1 VTRGG
6 GDRRRW
12 LSLLPLREKVS
23 PKATDE
29 GYAPSSCRETPPA
42 PTNPSPPTPLPQG
55 ERGARVG
62 ARRLLSLR
70 FAAALTLVLATSL
83 LTGIAWTRFEASL
96 GPLDLSPSREGSTI
110 VVDRNRRLLRPFT
123 LPDGRWRLP
132 ATTHDVD
139 PRYLAML
146 IAYEDGRFYDHRGV
160 DARALIRAG
169 AQWLMR
175 GHVVSGGSTLTMQ
188 VARLIEPRSERTLAA
203 KLRQIARALEIER
216 EVGKDGALD
225 RYLTLA
231 PFGGNLEGV
240 RAASLAWFGKEPLR
254 LTVAEAALLV
264 ALPQSPEARRPDRFP
279 NAARAARDR
288 VLDRVAARGVIGV
301 DDAAAAKCEPVP
313 EARLA
318 FPALA
323 AHAAEEAIA
332 ADPKAEIV
340 KLSIDARLQASLEAL
355 LKVSVARLGPKLSG
369 AIVVID
375 NSTGEIR
382 ARVGSP
388 DFADASRDGAIDMSR
403 VPRSPGSA
411 LKPFI
416 YALAFEQG
424 LAHPETMLFDRPMR
438 YGAYAPQN
446 FNLGYEGA
454 VTARRA
460 LQQSLNL
467 PAIELLADLGPATF
481 LARLHGAGA
490 EIALPK
496 DTPIGLAI
504 GLGGLG
510 VTLTDIARLYAGFAR
525 GGEAPALVE
534 RLGSPPVIGE
544 RRVTDPVAA
553 FYVTDILRGA
563 PPPANALKG
572 RIAFKTGTSYGFR
585 DALAIGFDRGTTIAV
600 WVGRPDNGPTPGLI
614 GREAAAPILFDA
626 FERLGRDIEPIRP
639 PDGVLRAG
647 VTADLPPPLRRLR
660 QEAPK
665 TMAAT
670 ETTALKIAFPPDG
683 ARIDLGLN
691 EGARDTRLALKALGG
706 APPFAWFVNGEPVGE
721 PDLRR
726 QSAWKPDGA
735 GFARVSVTDANGAS
749 DAVTV
754 RLE

>member
-1 VTRGG
+1 MMRLGG
-6 GDRRRW
+6 A
-12 LSLLPLREKVS
+12 LSFVFATATLLLVAS
-23 PKATDE
+23 
-29 GYAPSSCRETPPA
+29 
-42 PTNPSPPTPLPQG
+42 
-55 ERGARVG
+55 V
-62 ARRLLSLR
+62 
-70 FAAALTLVLATSL
+70 AAGVV
-83 LTGIAWTRFEASL
+83 WTRYAASL
-96 GPLDLSPSREGSTI
+96 EPLDLAASREGSTI
-110 VVDRNRRLLRPFT
+110 VVDRNGRLLRPFT

-132 ATTHDVD
+132 ATAHDVD

-146 IAYEDGRFYDHRGV
+146 MAYEDGRFYDHRGV

-169 AQWLMR
+169 AQWLAR

-188 VARLIEPRSERTLAA
+188 LARLIEPRPERTLAA
-203 KLRQIARALEIER
+203 KLRQIARAFEIER
-216 EVGKDGALD
+216 AVGKAGALD

-240 RAASLAWFGKEPLR
+240 RAASLAWFGREPLK
-254 LTVAEAALLV
+254 LTIGEAALLV

-279 NAARAARDR
+279 AAARAARDR
-288 VLDRVAARGVIGV
+288 VLDRIAARGLISAE
-301 DDAAAAKCEPVP
+301 DAAAAKREPVP

-323 AHAAEEAIA
+323 AHAAEEAVA
-332 ADPKAEIV
+332 ADRQAKMI
-340 KLSIDARLQASLEAL
+340 KLSIDARLQARLEAL
-355 LKVSVARLGPKLSG
+355 VKESVARLGAKLST
-369 AIVVID
+369 AMVVID
-375 NSTGEIR
+375 NASGEIR
-382 ARVGSP
+382 ARVGAA
-388 DFADASRDGAIDMSR
+388 DYDDASRDGAIDMSL

-424 LAHPETMLFDRPMR
+424 LAHPETVLFDRPMR

-446 FNLGYEGA
+446 FNLGYEGT
-454 VTARRA
+454 VTARKA

-467 PAIELLADLGPATF
+467 PAIELLADVGPATF
-481 LARLHGAGA
+481 LARLHSAGA

-510 VTLTDIARLYAGFAR
+510 ISLADLARLYAGFAR
-525 GGEAPALVE
+525 GGEAPALIE
-534 RLGSPPVIGE
+534 RLGPTPLSLPEEGSGV
-544 RRVTDPVAA
+544 RVTDPVAA
-553 FYVTDILRGA
+553 WYVADILRGA

-639 PDGVLRAG
+639 PKGVLTAA
-647 VTADLPPPLRRLR
+647 VSADLPPPLRHLR
-660 QEAPK
+660 QDAPK

-670 ETTALKIAFPPDG
+670 ETPAVKIAFPPDG
-683 ARIDLGLN
+683 ALIDLGLN
-691 EGARDTRLALKALGG
+691 EGSCDHPLALKALGG
-706 APPFAWFVNGEPVGE
+706 APPFTWFVNGEPVAE

-735 GFARVSVTDANGAS
+735 GFARVSVVDARGEA

>member
-1 VTRGG
+1 MRLPRPILLALAGAAV
-6 GDRRRW
+6 
-12 LSLLPLREKVS
+12 LLAASL
-23 PKATDE
+23 
-29 GYAPSSCRETPPA
+29 
-42 PTNPSPPTPLPQG
+42 
-55 ERGARVG
+55 
-62 ARRLLSLR
+62 
-70 FAAALTLVLATSL
+70 AAGV
-83 LTGIAWTRFEASL
+83 AWTRYAASL
-96 GPLDLSPSREGSTI
+96 GPLDLAASREGSTI
-110 VVDRNRRLLRPFT
+110 VVDRSGRLLRPFT

-160 DARALIRAG
+160 DARALFRAG
-169 AQWLMR
+169 AQWLAR

-188 VARLIEPRSERTLAA
+188 VARLIEPRPERTLVA
-203 KLRQIARALEIER
+203 KMRQIARALEIER
-216 EVGKDGALD
+216 AVGKEGVLD

-240 RAASLAWFGKEPLR
+240 RAASLAYFGKEPLK
-254 LTVAEAALLV
+254 LTIAEAALMV
-264 ALPQSPEARRPDRFP
+264 ALPQSPEARRPDRSSS
-279 NAARAARDR
+279 AARAARDR
-288 VLDRVAARGVIGV
+288 VLDRVAARGVISA
-301 DDAAAAKCEPVP
+301 DDAAAAKREPVP

-323 AHAAEEAIA
+323 AHAAEEAVA
-332 ADPKAEIV
+332 ADPKAKIIR
-340 KLSIDARLQASLEAL
+340 LSIDARLQARLEAL
-355 LKVSVARLGPKLSG
+355 LRESVARLGPKLS
-369 AIVVID
+369 AAMVVID
-375 NSTGEIR
+375 NATGEIR
-382 ARVGSP
+382 ARIGAA
-388 DFADASRDGAIDMSR
+388 DYDDASRDGAIDMSR
-403 VPRSPGSA
+403 SARSPGSA

-424 LAHPETMLFDRPMR
+424 LAHPETVLFDRPMR

-446 FNLGYEGA
+446 FNLGYEGT

-467 PAIELLADLGPATF
+467 PAIELLADVGPATF

-510 VTLTDIARLYAGFAR
+510 VTLTDLARLYAGFAR
-525 GGEAPALVE
+525 GGEAPALIE
-534 RLGSPPVIGE
+534 RLGSPPVIE
-544 RRVTDPVAA
+544 PRRVTDPVAA
-553 FYVTDILRGA
+553 YYVEEILRGA

-585 DALAIGFDRGTTIAV
+585 DALAVGFDRGTTIAV

-626 FERLGRDIEPIRP
+626 FERLGRDVEPIRP
-639 PDGVLRAG
+639 PKGVLTAA
-647 VTADLPPPLRRLR
+647 VSADLPPPLRHLR
-660 QEAPK
+660 KDAPK
-665 TMAAT
+665 TMAAA
-670 ETTALKIAFPPDG
+670 ETPALKIAFPPDG
-683 ARIDLGLN
+683 ALIDLGLN
-691 EGARDTRLALKALGG
+691 EGARDSRLALKALGG
-706 APPFAWFVNGEPVGE
+706 APPFTWFVNGEPVAE

-726 QSAWKPDGA
+726 QSAWRPDGA
-735 GFARVSVTDANGAS
+735 GFARVSVTDAKGAS
-749 DAVTV
+749 DAVVV

>member
-1 VTRGG
+1 MRLPRPILLALAGAAV
-6 GDRRRW
+6 
-12 LSLLPLREKVS
+12 LLAASL
-23 PKATDE
+23 
-29 GYAPSSCRETPPA
+29 
-42 PTNPSPPTPLPQG
+42 
-55 ERGARVG
+55 
-62 ARRLLSLR
+62 
-70 FAAALTLVLATSL
+70 AAGV
-83 LTGIAWTRFEASL
+83 AWTRYAASL
-96 GPLDLSPSREGSTI
+96 GPLDLAASREGSTI
-110 VVDRNRRLLRPFT
+110 VVDRSGRLLRPFT

-169 AQWLMR
+169 AQWLAR
-175 GHVVSGGSTLTMQ
+175 GHVVSGGSTLSMQ
-188 VARLIEPRSERTLAA
+188 VARLIEPRPERTLAA

-216 EVGKDGALD
+216 AVGKEGALD

-240 RAASLAWFGKEPLR
+240 RAASLAYFGKEPLK
-254 LTVAEAALLV
+254 LTIAEAALLV
-264 ALPQSPEARRPDRFP
+264 ALPQSPEARRPDRSP
-279 NAARAARDR
+279 SAARAARDR
-288 VLDRVAARGVIGV
+288 VLDRVAARGVIGA
-301 DDAAAAKCEPVP
+301 DDAAAAKREPVP

-323 AHAAEEAIA
+323 AHAAEEAVA
-332 ADPKAEIV
+332 ADPKAKIIR
-340 KLSIDARLQASLEAL
+340 LSIDARLQARLEAL
-355 LKVSVARLGPKLSG
+355 LRESVARLGPKLS
-369 AIVVID
+369 AAMVVID
-375 NSTGEIR
+375 NATGEIR
-382 ARVGSP
+382 ARIGAA
-388 DFADASRDGAIDMSR
+388 DYDDASRDGKIDMSR
-403 VPRSPGSA
+403 SARSPGSA

-424 LAHPETMLFDRPMR
+424 LAHPETVLFDRPMR

-446 FNLGYEGA
+446 FNLGYEGT

-467 PAIELLADLGPATF
+467 PAIELLADVGPATF

-510 VTLTDIARLYAGFAR
+510 VTLTDLARLYAGFAR
-525 GGEAPALVE
+525 GGEAPALIE
-534 RLGSPPVIGE
+534 RLGSPPVIE
-544 RRVTDPVAA
+544 PRRVTDPVAA
-553 FYVTDILRGA
+553 YYVEEILRGA

-585 DALAIGFDRGTTIAV
+585 DALAVGFDRGTTIAV

-626 FERLGRDIEPIRP
+626 FERLGRDVEPIRP
-639 PDGVLRAG
+639 PKGVLTAA
-647 VTADLPPPLRRLR
+647 VTADLPPPLRHLR
-660 QEAPK
+660 KDAPK
-665 TMAAT
+665 TMAAA
-670 ETTALKIAFPPDG
+670 EAPALKIAFPPDG
-683 ARIDLGLN
+683 ALIDLGLN
-691 EGARDTRLALKALGG
+691 EGARDHPLALKALGG
-706 APPFAWFVNGEPVGE
+706 APPFTWFVNGEPVGE
-721 PDLRR
+721 ADLRR

-735 GFARVSVTDANGAS
+735 GICAGVGDRREGGVGRGHGQAGVSGPRWTPLSARCR
-749 DAVTV
+749 
-754 RLE
+754 RLFKQ

>member
-1 VTRGG
+1 MRLGRPVAFVIASAAH
-6 GDRRRW
+6 
-12 LSLLPLREKVS
+12 LLAASLTAGV
-23 PKATDE
+23 
-29 GYAPSSCRETPPA
+29 
-42 PTNPSPPTPLPQG
+42 
-55 ERGARVG
+55 
-62 ARRLLSLR
+62 
-70 FAAALTLVLATSL
+70 
-83 LTGIAWTRFEASL
+83 AWTRYSASL
-96 GPLDLSPSREGSTI
+96 SPLDLAASREGST
-110 VVDRNRRLLRPFT
+110 VVIDRNGRLLRPFT

-132 ATTHDVD
+132 ATTHDAD

-146 IAYEDGRFYDHRGV
+146 IAYEDGRFYHHRGV
-160 DARALIRAG
+160 DPRALIRAG
-169 AQWLMR
+169 AQWLAR

-188 VARLIEPRSERTLAA
+188 VARLIEPRPERTLAA
-203 KLRQIARALEIER
+203 KLRQIARALAIER
-216 EVGKDGALD
+216 EVGKEGALD

-240 RAASLAWFGKEPLR
+240 RAASLAYFGKEPLK
-254 LTVAEAALLV
+254 LTIGEAALMV
-264 ALPQSPEARRPDRFP
+264 ALPQSPEARRPDRSP
-279 NAARAARDR
+279 TAARAARDR
-288 VLDRVAARGVIGV
+288 VLDRVAARGVISA
-301 DDAAAAKCEPVP
+301 DDAAAGKREPVP

-323 AHAAEEAIA
+323 AHAAEEAVA
-332 ADPKAEIV
+332 ADGQAKIIR
-340 KLSIDARLQASLEAL
+340 LSIDARLQAKLEAL
-355 LKVSVARLGPKLSG
+355 IKESVARLGPKLS
-369 AIVVID
+369 AAMVVID
-375 NSTGEIR
+375 NSTGEVR
-382 ARVGSP
+382 ARIGSP
-388 DFADASRDGAIDMSR
+388 DHDDASRDGAIDMSR
-403 VPRSPGSA
+403 LPRSPGSA

-424 LAHPETMLFDRPMR
+424 LAHPETVLFDRPMR

-446 FNLGYEGA
+446 FNLGYEGT
-454 VTARRA
+454 VTARKA

-467 PAIELLADLGPATF
+467 PAIELLADVGPTTF

-490 EIALPK
+490 EVALPK

-510 VTLTDIARLYAGFAR
+510 ITLIDLARLYAGFAR
-525 GGEAPALVE
+525 GGEAPALIE
-534 RLGSPPVIGE
+534 RLGESPMIGP

-553 FYVTDILRGA
+553 WYVDDILRGA

-585 DALAIGFDRGTTIAV
+585 DALAVGFDRGTTIAV

-639 PDGVLRAG
+639 PNGVLKASL
-647 VTADLPPPLRRLR
+647 TADLPPPLRHLR
-660 QEAPK
+660 QDAPK

-670 ETTALKIAFPPDG
+670 ETPALKIAFPPDG
-683 ARIDLGLN
+683 AVVDLGLS
-691 EGARDTRLALKALGG
+691 EGAHDARLALKALGG

-721 PDLRR
+721 ADFRR

-735 GFARVSVTDANGAS
+735 GFARVSVTDAKGAS